1 MVYKLV
7 AIARRSG
14 AYEPVVPVA
23 KSSEG
28 KATRGGVV
36 RPYRIID
43 DGTAIDE
50 ILVQHDRPGPSDA
63 RPLHVPLFRASEPAY
78 PYSLE
83 DDRKF
88 HLRVR
93 NELPDS
99 MRMLN
104 SEPLFEARTL

>member
-1 MVYKLV
+1 V

-14 AYEPVVPVA
+14 TYEPVVPVS

-36 RPYRIID
+36 RPYRIVD
-43 DGTAIDE
+43 QGTAVDE
-50 ILVQHDRPGPSDA
+50 ILVQHDRPGPPDA
-63 RPLHVPLFRASEPAY
+63 RALHVPLFRASGPAY

-83 DDRKF
+83 GDREF

-93 NELPDS
+93 KELPDS
-99 MRMLN
+99 MRLLN

>member
-1 MVYKLV
+1 M
-7 AIARRSG
+7 ASARRSG

-43 DGTAIDE
+43 QGTAIDE
-50 ILVQHDRPGPSDA
+50 ILVQHDRPGPPDA
-63 RPLHVPLFRASEPAY
+63 RALHVPLFRASGSVY
-78 PYSLE
+78 PYELE
-83 DDRKF
+83 GDRSF

-93 NELPDS
+93 KELPDS
-99 MRMLN
+99 LRQLD